1 MVQRRKAIAIIDD
14 DDNFTSMG
22 GRGVSPWPTSETP
35 DLFQDSI
42 PLLRIPTTEAAPV
55 AKEHN
60 SRRSSVPL
68 PIPKATSGKRLS
80 IRRRAMPLDYEPDMS
95 MELDSTTARRL
106 MDMADGHGATFPP
119 RRTSAPQAT
128 PRSQPPSIESRV
140 RLKQSLMS
148 VTNRLKQNLMVGSE
162 YVPLKQSPRLLVPI
176 DSSASPSPRTLSPR
190 PLFQR
195 TLSPRPLS
203 PKLRTEPVCD
213 QLLSSTCCLPPIQL
227 CAAAAV

>member
-1 MVQRRKAIAIIDD
+1 MVQRRKASAIIDD
-14 DDNFTSMG
+14 DDNFASM

-42 PLLRIPTTEAAPV
+42 PLPQIPVTEAAPV
-55 AKEHN
+55 AKQHN

-68 PIPKATSGKRLS
+68 PIPKATSGKRLN

-95 MELDSTTARRL
+95 PPLMELDSTSARRL

-119 RRTSAPQAT
+119 RRPSAPQAT
-128 PRSQPPSIESRV
+128 PRSRPPSIESRV
-140 RLKQSLMS
+140 RFKQSLIA
-148 VTNRLKQNLMVGSE
+148 VTNRFKQNLMVGSE
-162 YVPLKQSPRLLVPI
+162 CVPLKQSPRLLVPI
-176 DSSASPSPRTLSPR
+176 DSSTSPSPRPLSPR

-195 TLSPRPLS
+195 TLSP
-203 PKLRTEPVCD
+203 KLLTGSACN
-213 QLLSSTCCLPPIQL
+213 QLLSSACCLPPILL